1 MYAIVEI
8 AGFQYR
14 VEENKTVKIPF
25 LGKEPGEKIEID
37 RVLLLSDDK
46 GVKVGQPIVDK
57 AKVSAKVVENGKDKK
72 VIVFK
77 KKRRKGYR
85 VKRGHRQ
92 MYTTILIEKISK

>member
-8 AGFQYR
+8 AGFQFK
-14 VEENKTVKIPF
+14 VEENKTVKIPY
-25 LGKEPGEKIEID
+25 LGKEAGETVEVD
-37 RVLLLSDDK
+37 RVLFLADEK
-46 GVKVGQPIVDK
+46 GVEIGQPILEKVKVK
-57 AKVSAKVVENGKDKK
+57 AKVLENGKDDK

-92 MYTTILIEKISK
+92 MFTTILIEKIEK